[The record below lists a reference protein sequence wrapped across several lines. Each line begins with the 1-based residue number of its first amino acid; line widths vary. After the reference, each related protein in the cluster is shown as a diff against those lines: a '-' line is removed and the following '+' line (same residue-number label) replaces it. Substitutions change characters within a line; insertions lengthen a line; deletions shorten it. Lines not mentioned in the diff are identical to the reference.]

1 MQIASHLGN
10 FTMGEADLLRRAM
23 GKKKPEE
30 IRALRQKFIQGA
42 QDNDISTAT
51 AEHLFE
57 LMENFAGYGFNK
69 SHSAAYGLI
78 SYQTAY
84 LKAHYPAEYMT
95 AFLGSI
101 IEHQEKI
108 VFYAQE
114 CKRLGISVLP
124 PDINESRQNFT
135 FTGEGIRFGLGAIK
149 NVGGGAVKAILE
161 ARKSRVF
168 TSLFDFCQRVDLV
181 QINKR
186 ILDHLIYAGCFD
198 SLNIT
203 RKAALSIADECIKLA
218 AEIKANSN
226 SLQGSLF
233 GSSVLAVSEP
243 VPQLEIGRASCR
255 ERV

>member
-1 MQIASHLGN
+1 MVEDFIQRKQHKLAEKELDPRLQEILRDTYGVILYQEQVMQIASHLGN

-95 AFLGSI
+95 AFLGRKRKNK
-101 IEHQEKI
+101 KI
-108 VFYAQE
+108 SRKPGVCRRRRDHGY
-114 CKRLGISVLP
+114 LGKF
-124 PDINESRQNFT
+124 R
-135 FTGEGIRFGLGAIK
+135 
-149 NVGGGAVKAILE
+149 
-161 ARKSRVF
+161 
-168 TSLFDFCQRVDLV
+168 
-181 QINKR
+181 
-186 ILDHLIYAGCFD
+186 
-198 SLNIT
+198 
-203 RKAALSIADECIKLA
+203 
-218 AEIKANSN
+218 
-226 SLQGSLF
+226 
-233 GSSVLAVSEP
+233 SE
-243 VPQLEIGRASCR
+243 RR
-255 ERV
+255 